1 MGLKAVQ
8 GPCLPRNAA
17 CIKCLQPCG
26 YGVKLLV
33 FLWGLF
39 SKLFA

>member
-17 CIKCLQPCG
+17 CIKRLQPCG
-26 YGVKLLV
+26 NAFKLLV
-33 FLWGLF
+33 FLCRLF
-39 SKLFA
+39 NKLFV